1 MIIRGVSFQVPQG
14 GKYLLKEVLDCT
26 SVQTLFWYNVESQNE
41 VWSIPE
47 NKEFFDK
54 EYYDGSSFYEQIK
67 LPHFVVFLKLQAYSK
82 DEEYTDIHT
91 YDEFLRSSCSMLVLI
106 YDCEFVEIFSKS
118 ETLTEVLLD
127 NAYKKGFLDVGLIT
141 DENDGRT
148 VLDIL

>member
-1 MIIRGVSFQVPQG
+1 
-14 GKYLLKEVLDCT
+14 
-26 SVQTLFWYNVESQNE
+26 
-41 VWSIPE
+41 
-47 NKEFFDK
+47 
-54 EYYDGSSFYEQIK
+54 
-67 LPHFVVFLKLQAYSK
+67 
-82 DEEYTDIHT
+82 
-91 YDEFLRSSCSMLVLI
+91 MLVLI